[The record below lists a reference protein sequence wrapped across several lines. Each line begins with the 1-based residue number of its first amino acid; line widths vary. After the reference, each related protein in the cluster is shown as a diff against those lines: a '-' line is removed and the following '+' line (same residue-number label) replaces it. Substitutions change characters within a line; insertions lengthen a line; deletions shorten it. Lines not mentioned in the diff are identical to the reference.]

1 MAPKVG
7 KRKLEVEVKESLKER
22 REPKSDIE
30 RKEHAI
36 QMVEHRINA
45 SMNMWFQKQKKKVHK
60 SLEDLDEEI
69 EEDILIVATRKGD
82 VLSFWDKYC
91 IQDINN
97 LVPILQDVNHP
108 YCICT
113 RVTLNH
119 FWTRCGPIAT
129 EQQYRDFK
137 DTQKYLAGKFI
148 YLFQIEIIIDV
159 LY

>member
-113 RVTLNH
+113 RVGLNH
-119 FWTRCGPIAT
+119 FWT
-129 EQQYRDFK
+129 
-137 DTQKYLAGKFI
+137 
-148 YLFQIEIIIDV
+148 
-159 LY
+159 